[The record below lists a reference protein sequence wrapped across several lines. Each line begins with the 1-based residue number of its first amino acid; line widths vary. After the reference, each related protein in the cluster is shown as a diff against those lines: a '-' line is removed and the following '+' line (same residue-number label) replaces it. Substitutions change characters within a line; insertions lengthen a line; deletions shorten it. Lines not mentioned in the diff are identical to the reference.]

1 MLDSVGAYLLIFWVA
16 YFLMKLHQ
24 MYLFKCG
31 KNPHLPFLIDFA
43 FSLDWQN
50 VKKKIRISSFS
61 KHSSFYFC
69 KLNLPEFVNNISVL
83 IIQRDCKRSIFF
95 PRQSSRNIQLNNLWN
110 SFLTTQV
117 IMKIIHE
124 KKLKSFT
131 LHLRLFHWPKY

>member
-1 MLDSVGAYLLIFWVA
+1 MLELTYYLSWVA

-50 VKKKIRISSFS
+50 VKKKKIRISSFS